1 MQDAK
6 RAVILTSPAL
16 LDNDVPSGH
25 LDTSKANSHGY
36 HTQFYWPFLGRR
48 LYCCAPPWLWILPAI
63 QQQSEWSLPGS
74 AVGGKGL
81 KFSNIYI
88 EEEQC
93 QQQEEKE
100 EQRKEGEEGE
110 IT

>member
-25 LDTSKANSHGY
+25 LDTSKARSHGC
-36 HTQFYWPFLGRR
+36 HTQFYWPFLGRC
-48 LYCCAPPWLWILPAI
+48 LYYCAPPWLWISPTI

-81 KFSNIYI
+81 EFSNIYI
-88 EEEQC
+88 EEE
-93 QQQEEKE
+93 QQEEKE

>member
-25 LDTSKANSHGY
+25 LDTSKARSHGY
-36 HTQFYWPFLGRR
+36 HTQFYWPFLGRC
-48 LYCCAPPWLWILPAI
+48 LYYCAPPWLWIPPTI
-63 QQQSEWSLPGS
+63 QQQTERSLPGS

-81 KFSNIYI
+81 EFSNIYI
-88 EEEQC
+88 EEEQ
-93 QQQEEKE
+93 QKEKE